1 MSGLQLPTKTDSE
14 GTCVVWD
21 VVPRDVSVDADGD
34 MYVIDAGDQLC
45 ITRYPHITIRVTI
58 GTIGQSFF
66 AHLGKRRTIPIFSEV
81 GKNQLSFVPIVTLQ
95 YFLTLTLQPCF

>member
-66 AHLGKRRTIPIFSEV
+66 AHLGKRRTIPIFSDV

>member
-66 AHLGKRRTIPIFSEV
+66 AHLGKRRTIPTFSEV
-81 GKNQLSFVPIVTLQ
+81 EKINCPLSQLSRYNIFSL
-95 YFLTLTLQPCF
+95 

>member
-66 AHLGKRRTIPIFSEV
+66 AHLGKRRTIPTFSEV

-95 YFLTLTLQPCF
+95 YFLTLTLQLCF